1 MTREEFIS
9 FLEEELE
16 EIDNALFDETE
27 RDKEVNGFY
36 EAYTEPSA
44 AAVSNTLQVVSNSDV
59 KEKGINLMITAL
71 QESNGYSQF
80 YIVSLV
86 NEETMETEE
95 RQIVETWDEV
105 TQYAVNK
112 WFDVHYQK
120 NKDYE
125 WYYKDGEYW
134 ESIIND

>member
-1 MTREEFIS
+1 MTREEFITL
-9 FLEEELE
+9 LEEELE

-44 AAVSNTLQVVSNSDV
+44 AAVSNTLQVVSNNDV
-59 KEKGINLMITAL
+59 KEKGTNLMITAI

-86 NEETMETEE
+86 NKGCLSIRVYLMCYNIMAIYAFETT
-95 RQIVETWDEV
+95 
-105 TQYAVNK
+105 
-112 WFDVHYQK
+112 
-120 NKDYE
+120 
-125 WYYKDGEYW
+125 
-134 ESIIND
+134 INVSLPFS